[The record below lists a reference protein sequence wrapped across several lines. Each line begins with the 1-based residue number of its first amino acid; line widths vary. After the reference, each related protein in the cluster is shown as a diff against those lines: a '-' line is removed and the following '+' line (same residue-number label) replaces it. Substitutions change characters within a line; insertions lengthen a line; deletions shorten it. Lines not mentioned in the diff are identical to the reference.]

1 MKDEGSGGKRGWPYR
16 HLLPPADAQALRDF
30 SLGFQEGRTGTRPYQ
45 KLDTRYQ
52 IPDQNENSSSLL
64 TRGDQT
70 PTLGLG

>member
-52 IPDQNENSSSLL
+52 
-64 TRGDQT
+64 TRTRIRVLCLPEVIRLQPSD
-70 PTLGLG
+70 